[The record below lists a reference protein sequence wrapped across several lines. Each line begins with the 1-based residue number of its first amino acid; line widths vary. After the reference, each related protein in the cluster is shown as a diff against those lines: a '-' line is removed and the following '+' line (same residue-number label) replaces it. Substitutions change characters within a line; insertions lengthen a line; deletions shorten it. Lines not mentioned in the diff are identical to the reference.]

1 MGLNSSMQTFK
12 EPWKINILIVDD
24 SQMDREWIAAQAK
37 SMDEYE
43 SVVSIASNMDDA
55 RALAKVQPFDVA
67 LIDYQLGAV
76 RGDAV
81 VQFLAAEQPR
91 CATILVSGHAMSE
104 VSLFG
109 VRAGATAAISKDDL
123 NSALLET
130 TIRFAI
136 ANTARLPV

>member
-1 MGLNSSMQTFK
+1 MSPTSSVQTFK

-24 SQMDREWIAAQAK
+24 SQMDREWIAGQAK

-43 SVVSIASNMDDA
+43 CVVAMASGIDDA
-55 RALAKVQPFDVA
+55 RALAKAQPFDVA
-67 LIDYQLGAV
+67 LIDYQLGGV
-76 RGDAV
+76 RGDTV
-81 VQFLAAEQPR
+81 VQLLAVEQPR

-109 VRAGATAAISKDDL
+109 VRAGASAAISKDDL
-123 NSALLET
+123 NSTLLET

-136 ANTARLPV
+136 ANTARRHT